1 MSSGRPAVGYDGVVE
16 EGAHPHPHGHEH
28 EHDRGHGHNHGT
40 VDPAILSSERGIWA
54 VKWSLALLAVTAII
68 QVAVVVLSGS
78 VALLA
83 DTIHNVGDALT
94 AVPLW
99 VAFTLAVRPPT
110 KRFTY
115 GFGKV
120 EDLAGMVVVL
130 LILISAVVAGYEA
143 IVRLVHPQSVHY
155 LWAVAV
161 AALVGFLGNEVVAIL
176 RIRVGKQ
183 IGSAALI
190 ADGNHARIDGLTSL
204 AVLVGALGVWLGFP
218 RADPIVG
225 LLITVAILKIVW
237 DSARLVFT
245 RALDG
250 VDPQVVDEIRQAVN
264 HAPGVL
270 EVTET
275 RVRWIG
281 HRLYAELNVAV
292 ASDLP
297 VERGH
302 EVAVEVRHELLHS
315 LPFLSD
321 ATVHIDPAT
330 ASGQVFHRI
339 PEHRH
344 DDLPPHSH

>member
-1 MSSGRPAVGYDGVVE
+1 MNEHS
-16 EGAHPHPHGHEH
+16 HPHPHGHEG
-28 EHDRGHGHNHGT
+28 DRGHGHSHGT
-40 VDPAILSSERGIWA
+40 VDPTILSSERGIWA
-54 VKWSLALLAVTAII
+54 VKWSLVVLGITAIVQI
-68 QVAVVVLSGS
+68 AVVVLSGS

-99 VAFTLAVRPPT
+99 VAFTLAKRPPT

-120 EDLAGMVVVL
+120 EDLAGMAVVL

-143 IVRLVHPQSVHY
+143 VVRFVHPQSVHY

-161 AALVGFLGNEVVAIL
+161 AALMGFLGNEAVAIL

-183 IGSAALI
+183 IASAALI
-190 ADGNHARIDGLTSL
+190 ADGYHARIDGLTSL
-204 AVLVGALGVWLGFP
+204 AVLVGALGVGLGYP

-225 LLITVAILKIVW
+225 LLITIAILKIVW
-237 DSARLVFT
+237 DSAKLVFT

-250 VDPQVVDEIRQAVN
+250 VDPAVVDEIRHAVN
-264 HAPGVL
+264 HTPGVL

-292 ASDLP
+292 AADVP

-321 ATVHIDPAT
+321 ATVHVDPAT

-344 DDLPPHSH
+344 DDLPRHSH

>member
-1 MSSGRPAVGYDGVVE
+1 ME
-16 EGAHPHPHGHEH
+16 ERSPSHPHGDRHE
-28 EHDRGHGHNHGT
+28 RGHSHGT
-40 VDPAILSSERGIWA
+40 VDPSVFSSERGIWA
-54 VKWSLALLAVTAII
+54 VKWSLVLLGLTAAV
-68 QVAVVVLSGS
+68 QVGVVVLSGS

-99 VAFTLAVRPPT
+99 VAFRLATRPAT
-110 KRFTY
+110 RRFTY

-120 EDLAGMVVVL
+120 EDLAGMAVVAIIL
-130 LILISAVVAGYEA
+130 LSAIVAGYEA
-143 IVRLVHPQSVHY
+143 VMRFVHPQSVHY

-161 AALVGFLGNEVVAIL
+161 AAFVGFLGNEAVAVL

-183 IGSAALI
+183 IASAALI
-190 ADGNHARIDGLTSL
+190 ADGYHARVDGLTSL

-225 LLITVAILKIVW
+225 LLITIAIAKIVW
-237 DSARLVFT
+237 DSAKGVFA

-250 VDPQVVDEIRQAVN
+250 VDPQLVEEIRTAV
-264 HAPGVL
+264 HDTPGVV

-292 ASDLP
+292 AADLS
-297 VERGH
+297 VARGH
-302 EVAVEVRHELLHS
+302 EVAVEVRHRLLHRLS
-315 LPFLSD
+315 VLSD
-321 ATVHIDPAT
+321 ATIHIDPVT
-330 ASGQVFHRI
+330 ASGQAHHRI
-339 PEHRH
+339 AEHRH

>member
-1 MSSGRPAVGYDGVVE
+1 MD
-16 EGAHPHPHGHEH
+16 EGPHVHPHGHDH
-28 EHDRGHGHNHGT
+28 GHGP
-40 VDPAILSSERGIWA
+40 VDPSILTSERGIWA
-54 VKWSLALLAVTAII
+54 VKWSLAILGVTATI

-83 DTIHNVGDALT
+83 DTIHNLGDALT

-99 VAFTLAVRPPT
+99 VAFTLAMRPAT

-115 GFGKV
+115 GYGKV
-120 EDLAGMVVVL
+120 EDLAGMAVVL
-130 LILISAVVAGYEA
+130 IILISAVVAGYEA
-143 IVRLVHPQSVHY
+143 IMRFIQPQPVHY
-155 LWAVAV
+155 LWVVAV
-161 AALVGFLGNEVVAIL
+161 AAFVGFLGNEAVAIL
-176 RIRVGKQ
+176 RIRVGKE
-183 IGSAALI
+183 IASAALI
-190 ADGNHARIDGLTSL
+190 ADGYHARIDGLTSL
-204 AVLVGALGVWLGFP
+204 GVLAGALGVWLGFP

-225 LLITVAILKIVW
+225 LLITIAIAKIVW
-237 DSARLVFT
+237 DSAKAVFA

-250 VDPQVVDEIRQAVN
+250 VDPQLVDTIRDTVN
-264 HAPGVL
+264 HTRDVL

-292 ASDLP
+292 PSDLS
-297 VERGH
+297 VARGH
-302 EVAVEVRHELLHS
+302 QVAVEVRHQLLHN

-321 ATVHIDPAT
+321 ATVHIDPVT
-330 ASGQVFHRI
+330 ASGQLYHRI

>member
-1 MSSGRPAVGYDGVVE
+1 MSLRRAVGYDGVVE
-16 EGAHPHPHGHEH
+16 QGAHPHPHGHDG
-28 EHDRGHGHNHGT
+28 DRGHGHSHGA
-40 VDPAILSSERGIWA
+40 VDPAIFSSERGIWA
-54 VKWSLALLAVTAII
+54 VKWSLVVLGITAII
-68 QVAVVVLSGS
+68 QIAVVVLSGS

-99 VAFTLAVRPPT
+99 VAFTLAKRPPT

-120 EDLAGMVVVL
+120 EDLAGMAVVL
-130 LILISAVVAGYEA
+130 LILFSAVVAGYEA
-143 IVRLVHPQSVHY
+143 IMRFVHPQSVHY
-155 LWAVAV
+155 LWAVAM
-161 AALVGFLGNEVVAIL
+161 AALVGFLGNEAVAML
-176 RIRVGKQ
+176 RIRVGRQ
-183 IGSAALI
+183 IASAALI
-190 ADGNHARIDGLTSL
+190 ADGYHARIDGLTSL
-204 AVLVGALGVWLGFP
+204 AVLIGALGVWLGYP

-250 VDPQVVDEIRQAVN
+250 VDPAVVDEIRHAVN
-264 HAPGVL
+264 HTPGVL

-292 ASDLP
+292 ASDLA

-330 ASGQVFHRI
+330 ASGQVFHHI

>member
-28 EHDRGHGHNHGT
+28 GHDRGHGHNHGT